1 MELQDYVGVGYD
13 VLMVVCNQLLVLV
26 VENLELICV
35 RYNGFDDS
43 LQLQIDI
50 DQCKVQVLGVVI
62 DDINDI
68 L

>member
-13 VLMVVCNQLLVLV
+13 VLMAVCNQLLVLA

-35 RYNGFDDS
+35 CYNGFDDS

>member
-35 RYNGFDDS
+35 CYNGFDDS